1 MQYLMSQ
8 PQDQHR
14 KIFETF
20 QIDYIKK
27 LLTHYRKSIDPSKL
41 DKLNVS
47 SENPLKNEKLS
58 KVATS
63 INIKKE
69 LVQLKRKYLYLHLV

>member
-1 MQYLMSQ
+1 MNQ
-8 PQDQHR
+8 PLDQHK

-41 DKLNVS
+41 DKLNIS
-47 SENPLKNEKLS
+47 SENPMKNEKLS
-58 KVATS
+58 KAAGS
-63 INIKKE
+63 MNIKKE
-69 LVQLKRKYLYLHLV
+69 LVQLKRK